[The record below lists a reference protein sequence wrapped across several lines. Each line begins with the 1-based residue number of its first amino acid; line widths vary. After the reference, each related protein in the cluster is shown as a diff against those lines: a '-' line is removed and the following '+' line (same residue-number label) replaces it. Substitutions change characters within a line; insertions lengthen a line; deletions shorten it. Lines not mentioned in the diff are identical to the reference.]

1 MASAELRDTRRR
13 IRSVQ
18 AIQKITRAMELIAA
32 SRIPKASARVL
43 ASKPYTSKLIEV
55 IQNLGAAGANT
66 AHVLLARREVAN
78 VGVVV
83 VSSDRG
89 LAGAYAST
97 IIRMAEQ
104 RIIDLRREG
113 KDVRIFAIG
122 KKAQTY
128 FRYRG
133 YRIERSFLSVTDTP
147 GYGDA
152 RAVANSVMGAYASG
166 DVDAVEAFF
175 SRFQSAMTQVPTRY
189 DLLPIQPPAPDATGT
204 TATGTTAT
212 GTTASSAGTAPI
224 PVAYSYEPSPAEI
237 LDRLLPRY
245 VEAIVFNMLLEASA
259 SEHSARRRA
268 MKAATD
274 NADDLIRSLT
284 MSANRARQAD
294 ITTEISEIVGG
305 AEALAASR

>member
-43 ASKPYTSKLIEV
+43 ASKPYTAKLIEV
-55 IQNLGAAGANT
+55 IQNLGAAGT
-66 AHVLLARREVAN
+66 STSHVLLDRRDVEE
-78 VGVVV
+78 VGVLV

-97 IIRMAEQ
+97 IIRLAEQ

-152 RAVANSVMGAYASG
+152 RAVANAVMGAYASG

-189 DLLPIQPPAPDATGT
+189 DLLPIQPPTPESGSTG
-204 TATGTTAT
+204 
-212 GTTASSAGTAPI
+212 ASSATTGETSPL
-224 PVAYSYEPSPAEI
+224 PVVYSYEPSPEEI

-274 NADDLIRSLT
+274 NADDLIRALT

-305 AEALAASR
+305 AEALAEAR

>member
-43 ASKPYTSKLIEV
+43 ASKPYTAKLIEV
-55 IQNLGAAGANT
+55 IQNLGAAGAST
-66 AHVLLARREVAN
+66 SHVLLDRRDVDD
-78 VGVVV
+78 VGVLV

-97 IIRMAEQ
+97 IIRLAEQ

-152 RAVANSVMGAYASG
+152 RAVANAVMGAYASG

-175 SRFQSAMTQVPTRY
+175 SRFQSAMTQVPTRF
-189 DLLPIQPPAPDATGT
+189 DLLPIQPPTPESASTG
-204 TATGTTAT
+204 ASPA
-212 GTTASSAGTAPI
+212 ASSEAPPL
-224 PVAYSYEPSPAEI
+224 PVVYSYEPSPEEI

-245 VEAIVFNMLLEASA
+245 VEAIVFNMMLEASA

-274 NADDLIRSLT
+274 NADDLIRALT

-305 AEALAASR
+305 AEALAEAR

>member
-1 MASAELRDTRRR
+1 LASAELRDTRRR

-18 AIQKITRAMELIAA
+18 ATQKITRAMELIAA

-43 ASKPYTSKLIEV
+43 ASKPYTAKLIEV
-55 IQNLGAAGANT
+55 IQNLGVAGGGSD
-66 AHVLLARREVAN
+66 HLLLAKREVKRA
-78 VGVVV
+78 GVLV

-113 KDVRIFAIG
+113 KDIRIFAVG
-122 KKAQTY
+122 KKAQGY
-128 FRYRG
+128 YRYRG
-133 YRIERSFLSVTDTP
+133 YRLERSFLGVTDTP

-152 RAVANSVMGAYASG
+152 RAIADAVMGSFASG
-166 DVDAVEAFF
+166 DVDSVEAFYT
-175 SRFQSAMTQVPTRY
+175 RFQSAMTQVPTRY
-189 DLLPIQPPAPDATGT
+189 DLLPIEPPEGAPVTSASYEYEPAPD
-204 TATGTTAT
+204 
-212 GTTASSAGTAPI
+212 
-224 PVAYSYEPSPAEI
+224 EI
-237 LDRLLPRY
+237 LNRLLPRY
-245 VEAIVFNMLLEASA
+245 VEATVFNMLLEASA

-274 NADDLIRSLT
+274 NADELIRILT
-284 MSANRARQAD
+284 VSANRARQAE

-305 AEALAASR
+305 AEALAGARIARTAQ

>member
-1 MASAELRDTRRR
+1 LASAELRDTRRR
-13 IRSVQ
+13 IRSVR
-18 AIQKITRAMELIAA
+18 ATQKITRAMELIAA

-43 ASKPYTSKLIEV
+43 ASKPYTAKLIEV
-55 IQNLGAAGANT
+55 IQNLGVGSAGSD
-66 AHVLLARREVAN
+66 HLLLAKREVN
-78 VGVVV
+78 RVGVLV

-89 LAGAYAST
+89 LAGAYSST

-113 KDVRIFAIG
+113 QDIRIFAVG
-122 KKAQTY
+122 KKAQGY

-133 YRIERSFLSVTDTP
+133 YRLERSFLSVTDTP

-152 RAVANSVMGAYASG
+152 RAIADSVMGSFASG
-166 DVDAVEAFF
+166 DIDAVEAFYT
-175 SRFQSAMTQVPTRY
+175 RYQSAMTQVPTRY
-189 DLLPIQPPAPDATGT
+189 DLLPIEPPTGAQVTSATYEYEPAPD
-204 TATGTTAT
+204 
-212 GTTASSAGTAPI
+212 
-224 PVAYSYEPSPAEI
+224 EI

-274 NADDLIRSLT
+274 NADELIRILT
-284 MSANRARQAD
+284 VSANRARQAE

-305 AEALAASR
+305 AEAQAASRARVAR